1 MENTNTMNTT
11 DPTTTTN
18 TPNSSTPTPTTATA
32 SAATPSPEE
41 ILLSMKENMVP
52 RAEAQQWQDKYNK
65 LFQSV
70 ANGQFSGAA
79 KSDEPTEEQLKAAF
93 VDNVK
98 VLSNTDGFLEDRDQV
113 KRLLEFDDYLTSHGR
128 NSCFLPR
135 KSNLTS
141 DDINRAARLRQFL
154 ETAVSMESDAQMAS
168 WTADHLEDDSVPS
181 VGGSRMFR

>member
-1 MENTNTMNTT
+1 MAENEQNVNEEVV
-11 DPTTTTN
+11 
-18 TPNSSTPTPTTATA
+18 
-32 SAATPSPEE
+32 TPSPEE
-41 ILLSMKENMVP
+41 VLVQMKENMVP
-52 RAEAQQWQDKYNK
+52 KEEAQKWQQKYNE
-65 LFQSV
+65 LFRSV
-70 ANGQFSGAA
+70 ANGTFSGED
-79 KSDEPTEEQLKAAF
+79 KSDEPTEEQLKSAF

-135 KSNLTS
+135 KSNLSS
-141 DDINRAARLRQFL
+141 DDINRATRLRQFL

-181 VGGSRMFR
+181 VSGSRMLR

>member
-1 MENTNTMNTT
+1 MTDIETNEQV
-11 DPTTTTN
+11 
-18 TPNSSTPTPTTATA
+18 PTPEQVLVEMRET
-32 SAATPSPEE
+32 
-41 ILLSMKENMVP
+41 MVP
-52 RAEAQQWQDKYNK
+52 KEEAQKWQNKYNE
-65 LFQSV
+65 LFRSV
-70 ANGQFSGAA
+70 ANGTFSGED
-79 KSDEPTEEQLKAAF
+79 KSDEPTEEQLKASF

-135 KSNLTS
+135 KSNLSS
-141 DDINRAARLRQFL
+141 DDLNRASRLRQFL

-181 VGGSRMFR
+181 VSGSRMLR

>member
-1 MENTNTMNTT
+1 MEQNTNVPTI

-18 TPNSSTPTPTTATA
+18 TPNESTPTTATA

-41 ILLSMKENMVP
+41 VLLSMKENMVP

-98 VLSNTDGFLEDRDQV
+98 VLSNTDGFLEDREQV

-135 KSNLTS
+135 KSNLSS
-141 DDINRAARLRQFL
+141 DDLNRAARLRQFL

-168 WTADHLEDDSVPS
+168 WTADQLEDDSVPS
-181 VGGSRMFR
+181 VSGSRMFR

>member
-1 MENTNTMNTT
+1 MAENEQNVNEEVV
-11 DPTTTTN
+11 
-18 TPNSSTPTPTTATA
+18 
-32 SAATPSPEE
+32 TPSPEE
-41 ILLSMKENMVP
+41 VLVQMKENMVP
-52 RAEAQQWQDKYNK
+52 KEEAQKWQQKYNE
-65 LFQSV
+65 LFRSV
-70 ANGQFSGAA
+70 ANGTFSGED

-135 KSNLTS
+135 KSNISS
-141 DDINRAARLRQFL
+141 DDINRATRLRQFL

-168 WTADHLEDDSVPS
+168 WTADHLEDDSIPS
-181 VGGSRMFR
+181 VSGSRMLR

>member
-1 MENTNTMNTT
+1 MAENEQNVNEEVV
-11 DPTTTTN
+11 
-18 TPNSSTPTPTTATA
+18 
-32 SAATPSPEE
+32 TPSPEE
-41 ILLSMKENMVP
+41 VLVQMKENMVP
-52 RAEAQQWQDKYNK
+52 KEEAQKWQQKYNE
-65 LFQSV
+65 LFRSV
-70 ANGQFSGAA
+70 ANGTFSGED
-79 KSDEPTEEQLKAAF
+79 KSNEPTEEQLKSAF

-135 KSNLTS
+135 KSNLSS
-141 DDINRAARLRQFL
+141 DDLNRAARLRQFL

-181 VGGSRMFR
+181 VSGSLMLR

>member
-1 MENTNTMNTT
+1 MAENEQNVNEEVV
-11 DPTTTTN
+11 
-18 TPNSSTPTPTTATA
+18 
-32 SAATPSPEE
+32 TPSPEE
-41 ILLSMKENMVP
+41 VLVQMKENMVP
-52 RAEAQQWQDKYNK
+52 KEEAQKWQQKYNE
-65 LFQSV
+65 LFRSV
-70 ANGQFSGAA
+70 ANGTFSGED
-79 KSDEPTEEQLKAAF
+79 KSNEPTEEQLKSAF

-135 KSNLTS
+135 KSNLSS
-141 DDINRAARLRQFL
+141 DDLNRASRLRQFL

-181 VGGSRMFR
+181 VSGSLMLR

>member
-1 MENTNTMNTT
+1 MENEK
-11 DPTTTTN
+11 TTN
-18 TPNSSTPTPTTATA
+18 PTNPTNEPTTATT

-52 RAEAQQWQDKYNK
+52 RAEAEQWQDKYNK

-98 VLSNTDGFLEDRDQV
+98 VLSNTDGFLEDREQV

-128 NSCFLPR
+128 NSCFLPH
-135 KSNLTS
+135 KSDLSS

-168 WTADHLEDDSVPS
+168 WTADHLEDASVPA
-181 VGGSRMFR
+181 GGSRMLR